1 MTPTSSSVSAA
12 VEKILYCLARI
23 ADFATNKRIIAA
35 PGDLYGV
42 KEHD

>member
-1 MTPTSSSVSAA
+1 MAPTVSAV

-23 ADFATNKRIIAA
+23 ADFSTNKRIIAV